1 VGCGFRP
8 AVDRVSQFLHKSGTN
23 AAIKHVK
30 QRKVHTIMSFY
41 SVFFNNVPLS
51 YFLFMQRWNG
61 TDIKSLVVQICDFTG
76 DAFQGEEWV

>member
-1 VGCGFRP
+1 
-8 AVDRVSQFLHKSGTN
+8 
-23 AAIKHVK
+23 
-30 QRKVHTIMSFY
+30 MSSEEKCTQSCHFI
-41 SVFFNNVPLS
+41 VCFFNNVPLS